1 MNSSDRTAR
10 TPAAVKTPLGTS
22 GLAPLLRELGECLTA
37 LHAALKSLSE
47 LAAEKLAGLRAADTA
62 ALERCAKREEE
73 VLREVFRG
81 EQRRKAVLARVAQG
95 LHLAEPARARLT
107 EVAERL
113 PEPLASSLRARNAA
127 LRATVGELQRKNQL
141 AARVAQ
147 NLQSHIRGVFA
158 EVARAAQESLVYG
171 PQGQHEVGRPRSWVE
186 AIG

>member
-1 MNSSDRTAR
+1 MSPSNPTSRA
-10 TPAAVKTPLGTS
+10 PAVAKSPPGTG
-22 GLAPLLRELGECLTA
+22 GLAPRLRELGECLTA
-37 LHAALKSLSE
+37 LHAAMKTLGE
-47 LAAEKLAGLRAADTA
+47 LAAEKLAGLRAADPA
-62 ALERCAKREEE
+62 ALERCARREEE

-81 EQRRKAVLARVAQG
+81 EQPRKAVLARVAQG
-95 LHLAEPARARLT
+95 LHMAEPARVRLP

-127 LRATVGELQRKNQL
+127 LRATVGDLQRKNRL